1 MLTNII
7 NVTVVAVVAIIGSKL
22 NKGIRQDVVDGL
34 MKALGLFMLYLGITG
49 LDTGANPIAVLVA
62 VAVGAAIG
70 CFMDWDGA
78 INRAADAVTNKFAGK
93 GDGNNY
99 AEAMVTYFITSC
111 SGAYTIVA
119 CFNAGMGDPSMLWT
133 KVVIDLIVGLV
144 WSTSMGI
151 GLGLSAVP
159 MFIYQSALILLSGAL
174 SPLMTEPMLA
184 ILGCMGGLLTL
195 AIGLN
200 FLNIC
205 EFKIANFIPCM
216 IIAPFVTL
224 LF

>member
-1 MLTNII
+1 MLTNIT
-7 NVTVVAVVAIIGSKL
+7 NCLVVVAVAIIGSKL
-22 NKGIRQDVVDGL
+22 NKGIKQDVVDGL

-78 INRAADAVTNKFAGK
+78 INRAADAVTKKFAGK

-119 CFNAGMGDPSMLWT
+119 CFNAGMGDSSMLWT

-151 GLGLSAVP
+151 GLGLSAFP

-216 IIAPFVTL
+216 IVAPIVTL
-224 LF
+224 LL